1 MKLNEALI
9 ETITQDLV
17 RHEGIVLE
25 IYLDSEGLHTC
36 GVGHLIKLGDEEF
49 KVPVGTP
56 ITQERALELFKEDLA
71 VSIKECETLFPD
83 LGDYPDPVQRVLVN
97 MTFNLGRPR
106 LSKFKNM
113 IKAIESHDWNAAADE
128 MVDSR
133 WYRQV
138 KSRGVE
144 LEELMRSARDFEK
157 TNWS

>member
-1 MKLNEALI
+1 MKLNEELI
-9 ETITQDLV
+9 GTITEDLV
-17 RHEGIVLE
+17 KHEGIVLE
-25 IYLDSEGLHTC
+25 VYLDTEGLHTC

-49 KVPVGTP
+49 KKPVGTK
-56 ITQERALELFKEDLA
+56 ITEERALELFKQDLA
-71 VSIKECETLFPD
+71 VSIKECEQLFPS

-113 IKAIESHDWNAAADE
+113 IKAVEANDWNEAANQ
-128 MVDSR
+128 MIDSR

-144 LEELMRSARDFEK
+144 LVELMRSVHG
-157 TNWS
+157 

>member
-1 MKLNEALI
+1 MKLNENLI
-9 ETITQDLV
+9 NTITQDLV
-17 RHEGIVLE
+17 RHEGTVLE
-25 IYLDSEGLHTC
+25 IYLDTEGLHTC

-49 KVPVGTP
+49 KKPVGTP
-56 ITQERALELFKEDLA
+56 ITEERALELFKQDLA
-71 VSIKECETLFPD
+71 VSIKECETLFPN

-113 IKAIESHDWNAAADE
+113 IKAVEAKDWNEAANQ

-144 LEELMRSARDFEK
+144 LEELMRTA
-157 TNWS
+157 